1 MNEWWAAHKSVFRFA
16 GHSLLLHCRSW
27 WLVGDFTGRCPGMNS
42 QPAKAKFGRGDQV
55 PSLCAHDTVLVAL
68 SDVPCH
74 TVRCSTS
81 LDTRQ
86 PSPSVVRTVS
96 VIWSPRCIF
105 DRFVCWPLVS
115 LNILTWLLGSSSPA
129 CSFSSIS
136 PPATALG
143 RRKRPLTCHVSRTG
157 GNAGAQGVPGQGK
170 VWRSTNHQSTHPR
183 RWVTAE

>member
-81 LDTRQ
+81 LDTPQ

-115 LNILTWLLGSSSPA
+115 EYFDLVVGELQSCLLLQLNQSPCYSA
-129 CSFSSIS
+129 WQEEETADLPCFS
-136 PPATALG
+136 
-143 RRKRPLTCHVSRTG
+143 H
-157 GNAGAQGVPGQGK
+157 
-170 VWRSTNHQSTHPR
+170 W
-183 RWVTAE
+183 W